1 MAFQGVDNLT
11 LQYAVDEAM
20 DNVSKENTF
29 LMLVEEG
36 KLKAENTG
44 GGSRV
49 DIPLTV
55 RKHSTTTMLQSE
67 DQQININTNESST
80 LATWRLSSGA
90 SPITLG
96 ITAKVRNTGK
106 AALDN
111 LWMTRTKTAVEGMAQ
126 EINSHVLGN
135 SNEHPNWQ
143 EMLTFN
149 GLAGGTGAGA
159 LTAGTGMFASAAFG
173 SQTHSVGGVSTA
185 LYPDAW
191 QHQYQT
197 LDASFS
203 TVGLDRIS
211 LLIQQCRK
219 ASGRYPDVGI
229 LSQNAYQQIRRAIRT
244 TFGPA
249 AIAVVDDAKFGFKTL
264 QYDGAPI
271 LFDPDLGNSG
281 GTTTGILS
289 GVFLDLESLKL
300 YYSPDAYFTVGEEVN
315 GAANGFAGQVAII
328 HTDIALT
335 TSRLKGMGVFVNG
348 DAWA

>member
-1 MAFQGVDNLT
+1 MAFEEINRLT
-11 LQYAVDEAM
+11 LQYAVEEAM

-36 KLKAENTG
+36 KIKAENTG

-55 RKHSTTTMLQSE
+55 RKHSVTTMLESE
-67 DQQININTNESST
+67 DQQVNINTNEVSA
-80 LATWRLSSGA
+80 LATWQFSSGA
-90 SPITLG
+90 APITIGL
-96 ITAKVRNTGK
+96 TAKVRNTGK

-111 LWMTRTKTAVEGMAQ
+111 IWMVRSKTAVEGMAQ
-126 EINSHVLGN
+126 DINSHVLGN
-135 SNEHPNWQ
+135 TSDHSKWQ
-143 EMLTFN
+143 NMLTFN
-149 GLAGGTGAGA
+149 GLTGGNGAGA

-203 TVGLDRIS
+203 TTGLDRIS

-219 ASGRYPDVGI
+219 ACGRYPGVAI
-229 LSQNAYQQIRRAIRT
+229 FSQSAYQHIRRAIRT
-244 TFGPA
+244 DFGPA
-249 AIAVVDDAKFGFKTL
+249 TVAVVDDAKFGYRTL
-264 QYDGAPI
+264 QYDGVPI
-271 LFDPDLGNSG
+271 LFDAELENSG

-289 GVFLDLESLKL
+289 GVFLDLDSLKL
-300 YYSPDAYFTVGEEVN
+300 YHSPDAYFAVSEEVN
-315 GAANGFAGQVAII
+315 GAANGFAGQVALI
-328 HTDIALT
+328 HTDAALT
-335 TSRLKGMGVFVNG
+335 VSCLKGMGVIVNG
-348 DAWA
+348 DTWA